1 MSEYSDNFWFYLNST
16 KSINRIIRGDNEI
29 SRKIWVIYQGEP
41 YFIDYYSKFYKKYLL
56 KKHTAREYEI
66 ATEDEIEDIYPVDD
80 IPRFDIGQTVVTLT
94 GQITQSHVPMKMTVI
109 NHILTKTMNGIHPLK

>member
-1 MSEYSDNFWFYLNST
+1 MKYPEKTW
-16 KSINRIIRGDNEI
+16 I
-29 SRKIWVIYQGEP
+29 IYQGEP

-80 IPRFDIGQTVVTLT
+80 IPIYDIGQTVITLT
-94 GQITQSHVPMKMTVI
+94 GQITQVTRTDEDDCYKPYFDENNEWYTPFEI
-109 NHILTKTMNGIHPLK
+109 TNIDY